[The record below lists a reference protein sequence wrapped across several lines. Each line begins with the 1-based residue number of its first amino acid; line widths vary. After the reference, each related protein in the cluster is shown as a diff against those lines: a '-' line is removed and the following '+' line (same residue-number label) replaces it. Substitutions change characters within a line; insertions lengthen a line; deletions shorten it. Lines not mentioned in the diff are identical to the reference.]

1 MLLDLM
7 FIQKEGNNNIKKFK
21 NCFSKIIKFEKQEL
35 YLEGIKFNYIIQKSE
50 AGKGIRLKVVSA
62 EGRSTKKE
70 ADKISNLKNAMIKG
84 AHRSEYHIVLIFD
97 GPSEYYCN
105 KLMRMMSVFE
115 RKLRQFIYLNVLN
128 VYGKDWV
135 KETVSKDIQS
145 QVNKN
150 EHNKNRHIEKALE
163 CFTFQLYIDYLFT
176 KRAIQ
181 NEVEVIKEAK
191 SALLSRNNY
200 SIREIIE
207 ILNRGEQL
215 SLWER
220 LFKGLDIDFNENEIN
235 KIRFIRNIIMHNKEV
250 SDIEFTEYKR
260 LLSRSIKKL
269 DEGISIVEVEKY
281 STPERDMDI
290 LNSLGETISI
300 MREVGES
307 VFETISPALHEISRI
322 IQIITEDINTS
333 EFVKTIQKNIVNNFQ
348 ANIATMDGVVL
359 SRDIIDFG
367 NQNDDSYQQLHS
379 TINNVIC
386 DNKIL
391 EEKEINEEN

>member
-1 MLLDLM
+1 
-7 FIQKEGNNNIKKFK
+7 
-21 NCFSKIIKFEKQEL
+21 
-35 YLEGIKFNYIIQKSE
+35 
-50 AGKGIRLKVVSA
+50 
-62 EGRSTKKE
+62 
-70 ADKISNLKNAMIKG
+70 
-84 AHRSEYHIVLIFD
+84 
-97 GPSEYYCN
+97 
-105 KLMRMMSVFE
+105 
-115 RKLRQFIYLNVLN
+115 
-128 VYGKDWV
+128 
-135 KETVSKDIQS
+135 
-145 QVNKN
+145 
-150 EHNKNRHIEKALE
+150 
-163 CFTFQLYIDYLFT
+163 
-176 KRAIQ
+176 
-181 NEVEVIKEAK
+181 
-191 SALLSRNNY
+191 
-200 SIREIIE
+200 
-207 ILNRGEQL
+207 
-215 SLWER
+215 
-220 LFKGLDIDFNENEIN
+220 
-235 KIRFIRNIIMHNKEV
+235 MHNKEV

-269 DEGISIVEVEKY
+269 DEGISIVEMEKY

-333 EFVKTIQKNIVNNFQ
+333 ELVKTIQKNIVNNFQ

-386 DNKIL
+386 DNQIL